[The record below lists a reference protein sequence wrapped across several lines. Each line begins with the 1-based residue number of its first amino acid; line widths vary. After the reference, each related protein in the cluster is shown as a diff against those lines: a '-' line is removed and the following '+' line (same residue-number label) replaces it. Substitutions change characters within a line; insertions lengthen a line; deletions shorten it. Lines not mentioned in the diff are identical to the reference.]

1 MGEARPVAEARAERL
16 LVEQRGAAPSQLEP
30 EEDGQ
35 AVLAAVIANADAVI
49 ANAEAKAEAA
59 ARWDAEGGSVY
70 EPSAALAEE
79 QPAQEAGESSP
90 ASAAAAVAAVIANAA
105 ARVRALS
112 LLLCCPPSS
121 C

>member
-1 MGEARPVAEARAERL
+1 M
-16 LVEQRGAAPSQLEP
+16 LVEERGAAPLQLEP

-79 QPAQEAGESSP
+79 PAQEAGESSP

-112 LLLCCPPSS
+112 PLLCCPPFS